1 MLAIGI
7 VTITKAF
14 ELVLIIQESHSSM
27 EVFLGPCFCLA
38 IPLRI
43 VSLFFFFFGF
53 FQKLKQVLDE
63 HLVYKTSYATECRII
78 SFFLVNIRVLILSSF
93 HFT

>member
-43 VSLFFFFFGF
+43 VSLFFFSS
-53 FQKLKQVLDE
+53 V
-63 HLVYKTSYATECRII
+63 
-78 SFFLVNIRVLILSSF
+78 SFKN
-93 HFT
+93 

>member
-14 ELVLIIQESHSSM
+14 ELVLIIHESHSSM

-43 VSLFFFFFGF
+43 VSLFFFLRFLSKIETSSRWNTLYI
-53 FQKLKQVLDE
+53 KLHTLQNV
-63 HLVYKTSYATECRII
+63 VSFR
-78 SFFLVNIRVLILSSF
+78 FFL
-93 HFT
+93 